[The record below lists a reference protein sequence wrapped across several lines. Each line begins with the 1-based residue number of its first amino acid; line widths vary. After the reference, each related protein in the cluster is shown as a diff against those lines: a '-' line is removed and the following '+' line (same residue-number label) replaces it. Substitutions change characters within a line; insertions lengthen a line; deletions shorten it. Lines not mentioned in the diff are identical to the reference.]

1 MAERDFKIT
10 YATLASPSPALDEAF
25 EQAVEAAKENFGKT
39 FPMYIDG
46 EEVTAE
52 ETFTKV
58 SPVDTSLVL
67 AHFQKGTEEHVEAA
81 VAAAKEAFK
90 SWRRKPWQER
100 VALMRKAADV
110 ISDRVFEIGAVMSLE
125 VGKNRLEA
133 LGDVEETAD
142 LIRYYADQMEE
153 NNGFIVQMESESERH
168 HNRSVLRPYGVWAVI
183 SPYNFPFALAG
194 GPSGGALVAGN
205 TVVFK
210 PATATPY
217 TGWLLTDC
225 FRQAGVPDGVF
236 NFVTGS
242 GRQVGAPLVDHPD
255 VAGITFTGSY
265 DVGMGIYQ
273 KFAQGKYP
281 RPCIAEMGGKN
292 PTIISN
298 KADLDKAAMGVMR
311 SAFGLQGQKCSA
323 NSRVYV
329 HDDVKDEFVEKLLAL
344 TEQISVGDPT
354 EKENFMGPVIDEGV
368 YEDYKAFVSELKDSG
383 DILYGGETMERVNG
397 KEGYYVMPTVV
408 DNLPHDHRLW
418 DVEMFLPIVTIQE
431 FDDMDEAM
439 EMANDVDY
447 GLTAGFYSE
456 ADDEVEWFLDNIEAG
471 VVYVNREAGAT
482 TGAWPGYQPFGGWKG
497 SGSTGKAGG
506 GRYYVQ
512 QYMHE
517 QSQTVIGE

>member
-1 MAERDFKIT
+1 MAVAERDFKVT
-10 YATLASPSPALDEAF
+10 YATLASPSPKLHDLFDEA
-25 EQAVEAAKENFGKT
+25 VERARDKMGQT

-46 EEVTAE
+46 EEVTAA
-52 ETFTKV
+52 ETFSKV
-58 SPVDTSLVL
+58 SPVDVNLVMG
-67 AHFQKGTEEHVEAA
+67 HFQKGTEEHVNRA
-81 VAAAKEAFK
+81 VAAAKDAFDEW
-90 SWRRKPWQER
+90 SETPWQER
-100 VALMRKAADV
+100 VALMRKAADL
-110 ISDRVFEIGAVMSLE
+110 ISERLFDISAVMSLE

-153 NNGFIVQMESESERH
+153 NNGFIKEMQSESPRH
-168 HNRSVLRPYGVWAVI
+168 HNRSRMRPYGVWAVI
-183 SPYNFPFALAG
+183 SPFNFPFALAG

-210 PATATPY
+210 PATDTPY
-217 TGWLLTDC
+217 TGWLLTEC
-225 FRQAGVPDGVF
+225 FRDAGLPAGVF

-242 GRQVGAPLVDHPD
+242 GRQVGQPLVDHPD

-265 DVGMGIYQ
+265 EVGMSIYRQ
-273 KFAQGKYP
+273 FTQGKYP
-281 RPCIAEMGGKN
+281 RPVIAEMGGKN
-292 PTIISN
+292 PSIVSD

-329 HDDVKDEFVEKLLAL
+329 HRDVKDDFMEKLLSL
-344 TEQISVGDPT
+344 TEEIKVGDPT
-354 EKENFMGPVIDEGV
+354 KKENFMGPVINESA
-368 YEDYKAFVSELKDSG
+368 YEDYQQYVDELREAG
-383 DILYGGETMERVNG
+383 HIVYGGKVL
-397 KEGYYVMPTVV
+397 EGEDGFYVTPTIV
-408 DNLPHDHRLW
+408 DELPHDHELW
-418 DVEMFLPIVTIQE
+418 RHEMFLPIVTVGE
-431 FDDMDEAM
+431 FEELEEAM
-439 EMANDVDY
+439 EKANASQY

-456 ADDEVEWFLDNIEAG
+456 DEEEIEWFLDNIEAG

-506 GRYYVQ
+506 GPYYVQ

-517 QSQTVIGE
+517 QSQTVIG